1 MPLYHEGTAGINVL
15 FFAPKYVC
23 KSKYAFL
30 CGILDIINCADNMA
44 LYFVNK
50 FCCMCVGNI
59 NLSIIDLILRAIGDL
74 SKMGYVCI
82 YVYIYT
88 YVYTC
93 EQFSMGF
100 YIRANFSVCIC
111 MYVYINKDY
120 SRFVGFLRLW
130 VSFAEYRL
138 FYRGLLHKRLT
149 ILKSLLIEGML
160 IKITHYEPLECLK
173 SQIMCTYICVC
184 VCTCIYMCAFVYMYM
199 CTNKFVHCRLWDGY
213 DQQDP

>member
-1 MPLYHEGTAGINVL
+1 MTNTCWECQRCTHTHTHTHTKTQKKSDQTLHNNPMIFDCIQWYLTVCVRFIDIWWRGVGGAAASNIDVLKKNGITNVVNCTDNMPLYHEGTAGINVL

-88 YVYTC
+88 YVHIC
-93 EQFSMGF
+93 E
-100 YIRANFSVCIC
+100 
-111 MYVYINKDY
+111 
-120 SRFVGFLRLW
+120 
-130 VSFAEYRL
+130 
-138 FYRGLLHKRLT
+138 
-149 ILKSLLIEGML
+149 
-160 IKITHYEPLECLK
+160 
-173 SQIMCTYICVC
+173 
-184 VCTCIYMCAFVYMYM
+184 
-199 CTNKFVHCRLWDGY
+199 
-213 DQQDP
+213 